1 MQPAQN
7 GSRALRWGLL
17 ILALAL
23 GAMAAAQFAGRGK
36 FDDLFGGGMRKAR
49 LVGQMRAALYASA
62 EAEKGAVLAET
73 DEASLEYAG
82 RARQELGRVAAA
94 LAECQGLTPSGG
106 PEPGLVAAFA
116 GAFAEYRA
124 QSEEILAQAVQNTNL
139 KAQSLSFN
147 ESPKALERME
157 RALAPLTGAPAG
169 PKAAPQ
175 AAFALRAL
183 LEAQRIQSLHAPHI
197 EEKDDAR
204 MDELE
209 ARMAEADKRARAA
222 LAALSG
228 GQPGAALS
236 ATEALAAY
244 EDFQKITARIKEL
257 SRLNTN
263 VRSLALTLGRSTK
276 LLAACDAALK
286 AYEEKLQA
294 DMAKGTR

>member
-23 GAMAAAQFAGRGK
+23 GAMAAFQFAGRGS
-36 FDDLFGGGMRKAR
+36 FDDMFGGSLRKAR
-49 LVGQMRAALYASA
+49 LAGQMRAALYAAA

-73 DEASLEYAG
+73 DEDSKNYAD

-94 LAECQGLTPSGG
+94 LAECQDLTPSTG
-106 PEPGLVAAFA
+106 PESGLVAAFA
-116 GAFAEYRA
+116 GAFADYRA

-139 KAQSLSFN
+139 KAQALSFN
-147 ESPKALERME
+147 ESRQALERME
-157 RALAPLTGAPAG
+157 RALAPLADAPAG
-169 PKAAPQ
+169 QRIAPHAAL
-175 AAFALRAL
+175 ALRAL
-183 LEAQRIQSLHAPHI
+183 LEAQRIQSLHAQHI

-204 MDELE
+204 MDALE

-228 GQPGAALS
+228 QPGATLS
-236 ATEALAAY
+236 AGEALAAY
-244 EDFQKITARIKEL
+244 EDFHKTTARITEL
-257 SRLNTN
+257 SRQNTN
-263 VRSLALTLGRSTK
+263 VHSLALTLGRGTR
-276 LLAACDAALK
+276 LLAACDASLK

>member
-7 GSRALRWGLL
+7 GSRALRWGLV

-23 GAMAAAQFAGRGK
+23 GAMAAFQFAGRGK
-36 FDDLFGGGMRKAR
+36 FDDMFGGGMRKAR
-49 LVGQMRAALYASA
+49 LAGQMRAALYASA

-73 DEASLEYAG
+73 DEASKDYAA
-82 RARQELGRVAAA
+82 RARQELDRVAAA
-94 LAECQGLTPSGG
+94 LAECQGLTSSGG
-106 PEPGLVAAFA
+106 PEPGLVADFARAFA
-116 GAFAEYRA
+116 DYRA

-147 ESPKALERME
+147 ESRQALERME
-157 RALAPLTGAPAG
+157 RALAPLADASAG

-222 LAALSG
+222 LAALPG
-228 GQPGAALS
+228 GQPSAA
-236 ATEALAAY
+236 EALAAY

-257 SRLNTN
+257 SRQNTN
-263 VRSLALTLGRSTK
+263 VRSLALTLGRGTK

-294 DMAKGTR
+294 DMSKGTR

>member
-7 GSRALRWGLL
+7 GSRALRWGLV

-23 GAMAAAQFAGRGK
+23 GAMAAFQFAGRGR
-36 FDDLFGGGMRKAR
+36 FDDMFGGGMRKAR
-49 LVGQMRAALYASA
+49 LAGQMRAALYASA

-73 DEASLEYAG
+73 DEASKDYAA
-82 RARQELGRVAAA
+82 RARQELDRVAAA
-94 LAECQGLTPSGG
+94 LAECQGLTSSGG
-106 PEPGLVAAFA
+106 PEPGLVADFARAFA
-116 GAFAEYRA
+116 DYRA

-139 KAQSLSFN
+139 KAQALSFN
-147 ESPKALERME
+147 ESRQALERME
-157 RALAPLTGAPAG
+157 RALAPLADAPAG

-183 LEAQRIQSLHAPHI
+183 LEAQRIQSLHAPHN

-209 ARMAEADKRARAA
+209 ARMAEADKRVRAA
-222 LAALSG
+222 LAALAPLPG
-228 GQPGAALS
+228 GQPSAA
-236 ATEALAAY
+236 EALAAY

-257 SRLNTN
+257 SRQNTN
-263 VRSLALTLGRSTK
+263 VRSLALTLGRGTK

-294 DMAKGTR
+294 DMSKGTR